1 MKRLILTLIT
11 ALLMGSALW
20 AQEDIFEKFA
30 DRKGV
35 TTVYISKKMF
45 SLMNGY
51 NNGNIKLN
59 NTDIGSKIS
68 GLQILSCE
76 DKTIIPEIRKEAA
89 RIKTDGYEVLM
100 RIREEGEHVTIYTK
114 EGKEENQYILLSDE
128 PQEFTIIMLNGK
140 LTLEELRGTVGH

>member
-11 ALLMGSALW
+11 ALLMGNALW

-45 SLMNGY
+45 SMMNGY
-51 NNGNIKLN
+51 NNGSINLN
-59 NTDIGSKIS
+59 NIGSKIS

-76 DKTIIPEIRKEAA
+76 DKTVIPEIRKEAA

-100 RIREEGEHVTIYTK
+100 RIKEEGEHVTIYTK
-114 EGKEENQYILLSDE
+114 EGKEENQYILLADE

-140 LTLEELRGTVGH
+140 LTLEELQGTIKR

>member
-11 ALLMGSALW
+11 TLLMGSALW
-20 AQEDIFEKFA
+20 AQEDIFEKLA

-45 SLMNGY
+45 SMMNGY
-51 NNGNIKLN
+51 NNGSINLSN
-59 NTDIGSKIS
+59 IGSKIS

-76 DKTIIPEIRKEAA
+76 DKTVIPEIRKEAA

-100 RIREEGEHVTIYTK
+100 RIKEEGEHVTIYTK
-114 EGKEENQYILLSDE
+114 EGKEENQYILLADE

-140 LTLEELRGTVGH
+140 LTLEELQGTIKR

>member
-45 SLMNGY
+45 SMMNGY
-51 NNGNIKLN
+51 NNGSINLN
-59 NTDIGSKIS
+59 NIGSKIS

-76 DKTIIPEIRKEAA
+76 DKTVIPEIRKEAA

-100 RIREEGEHVTIYTK
+100 RIKEEGEHVTIYTK
-114 EGKEENQYILLSDE
+114 EGKEENQYILLADE

-140 LTLEELRGTVGH
+140 LTLEELQGTIKR

>member
-11 ALLMGSALW
+11 ALLMGSALR

-45 SLMNGY
+45 SMMNGY
-51 NNGNIKLN
+51 NNGSINLN
-59 NTDIGSKIS
+59 NIGSKIS

-76 DKTIIPEIRKEAA
+76 DKTVIPEIRKEAA

-100 RIREEGEHVTIYTK
+100 RIKEEGEHVTIYTK
-114 EGKEENQYILLSDE
+114 EGKEENQYILLADE

-140 LTLEELRGTVGH
+140 LTLEELQGTIKR

>member
-11 ALLMGSALW
+11 ALLMGSALR

-51 NNGNIKLN
+51 NNGSINLN
-59 NTDIGSKIS
+59 NIGSKIS

-76 DKTIIPEIRKEAA
+76 DKTVIPEIRKEAA

-100 RIREEGEHVTIYTK
+100 RIKEEGEHVTIYTK
-114 EGKEENQYILLSDE
+114 EGKEENQYILLADE

-140 LTLEELRGTVGH
+140 LTLEELQGTIKR